1 MRVLARA
8 SPWPLDLPRL
18 TTELGRQKSQVQGP
32 WQSGAQ
38 SGVSGGRC
46 HYWWGRRETEWMA
59 ATEWQLWSQKPSPK
73 CVHQEWPGS
82 IWEGRIIPG
91 KGRKHRSI
99 FSYPLF
105 VHVIHSLLFINGSL
119 CFWDK
124 DIIKA
129 HKVQHGLGLPNS
141 PSSSSSPLP
150 PGSLPI
156 GLRVSFD
163 SPKVLHAL
171 LPQQT
176 MENSERDGN
185 TRPPDLPLDKLYAGQ
200 EATIRSGHGTT
211 D

>member
-1 MRVLARA
+1 
-8 SPWPLDLPRL
+8 
-18 TTELGRQKSQVQGP
+18 
-32 WQSGAQ
+32 
-38 SGVSGGRC
+38 
-46 HYWWGRRETEWMA
+46 MA

-73 CVHQEWPGS
+73 CMCQEWPGS

-105 VHVIHSLLFINGSL
+105 VHVIHGLLFINGSL

-124 DIIKA
+124 DIIRA

-150 PGSLPI
+150 PGSLHI
-156 GLRVSFD
+156 GLTVSFD

-171 LPQQT
+171 
-176 MENSERDGN
+176 
-185 TRPPDLPLDKLYAGQ
+185 PPKGYFDLPFPQLEPSHRKRNSTQQNGCLRRPYK
-200 EATIRSGHGTT
+200 
-211 D
+211 